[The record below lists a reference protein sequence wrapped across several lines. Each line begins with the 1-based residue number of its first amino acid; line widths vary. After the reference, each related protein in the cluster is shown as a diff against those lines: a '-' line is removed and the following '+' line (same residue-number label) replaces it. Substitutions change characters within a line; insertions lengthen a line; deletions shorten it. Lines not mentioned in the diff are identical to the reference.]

1 MPLPYRSAQA
11 VKIQGGTVPVKPD
24 KQALLDGVK
33 AAYTQAKQNADAAA
47 AAAEDVANAMKQLED
62 DEELAL
68 LRTDNKAAIKAL
80 TAEEAKNALN
90 MLHPDTLDTAA
101 APMGNLK
108 VMPTDIL
115 PLALCDQD
123 WVDEM
128 GKVIMADGRPYLTT
142 YQHDQLVCTRSTS
155 SAVCSLHPRHRPGLP
170 LSNRCP
176 SACGG
181 PSRASPSS
189 RASLRRARCRGRS
202 RAIRFAPPPL
212 VCGVENLMLPRLRP
226 SRTMTAT
233 SSAGPS
239 LPSPCS
245 PRRSR
250 TSPS

>member
-1 MPLPYRSAQA
+1 MPWPYRSAQA

-115 PLALCDQD
+115 PYALCDLD
-123 WVDEM
+123 WVNEM
-128 GKVIMADGRPYLTT
+128 KNVTMADGRPYLTI
-142 YQHDQLVCTRSTS
+142 YNHGQLVCALGAPRVRSAPSTAPQTGPA
-155 SAVCSLHPRHRPGLP
+155 AV
-170 LSNRCP
+170 
-176 SACGG
+176 
-181 PSRASPSS
+181 
-189 RASLRRARCRGRS
+189 
-202 RAIRFAPPPL
+202 
-212 VCGVENLMLPRLRP
+212 E
-226 SRTMTAT
+226 
-233 SSAGPS
+233 
-239 LPSPCS
+239 
-245 PRRSR
+245 
-250 TSPS
+250 

>member
-1 MPLPYRSAQA
+1 MPWPYRSAQA

-128 GKVIMADGRPYLTT
+128 GKVIMADGRPFSPRT
-142 YQHDQLVCTRSTS
+142 STIS
-155 SAVCSLHPRHRPGLP
+155 W
-170 LSNRCP
+170 CP

-189 RASLRRARCRGRS
+189 RASLRRARCRGR
-202 RAIRFAPPPL
+202 
-212 VCGVENLMLPRLRP
+212 P
-226 SRTMTAT
+226 SRTTTAT